1 MFAII
6 EESGRQVRVSEGETL
21 DIDFQA
27 GAEEGQEIIFD
38 RVLLANAGG
47 TSAIG
52 TPVIDA
58 ASVTAKVIDPL
69 KKGPKLEVQK
79 IRRRKNSRRHTG
91 HRQKYTT
98 VEITSIQVPGLEVA
112 EGQPE
117 SAPVAA
123 DG

>member
-1 MFAII
+1 MFVII

-27 GAEEGQEIIFD
+27 GAEEGQEIVFD

-47 TSAIG
+47 ASAIG

-98 VEITSIQVPGLEVA
+98 VEITSIQVPGLEVVEA
-112 EGQPE
+112 QTE
-117 SAPVAA
+117 SAPAAA